1 MSCWQNSRATG
12 TLRNDW
18 QAGKLTWSL
27 WKCLSMSTKAEN
39 VRSLNTRETFTAPRL
54 QIFIIHAK
62 VKSLSYTLS
71 QLCSETFP
79 TVVLWV
85 LLHKI
90 WHSKNES
97 YTQCKQWARPKTTN
111 LQDVNVYKLERWHR
125 LECGKILILS
135 PGQNNVGGGV
145 LWRNQCCW
153 LKHKAEWS
161 SRIEPESGRKLPQ
174 ILTNP
179 DTDSL
184 SKLNPWSS
192 GKGGQGH
199 GSYH

>member
-12 TLRNDW
+12 TLRNGW

-62 VKSLSYTLS
+62 VKSLSHTLS

-135 PGQNNVGGGV
+135 PGQNNVWWWCLV
-145 LWRNQCCW
+145 ER
-153 LKHKAEWS
+153 S
-161 SRIEPESGRKLPQ
+161 MS
-174 ILTNP
+174 LTKTQGWMKFKNRTRVRTKTFP
-179 DTDSL
+179 DLD
-184 SKLNPWSS
+184 
-192 GKGGQGH
+192 
-199 GSYH
+199 